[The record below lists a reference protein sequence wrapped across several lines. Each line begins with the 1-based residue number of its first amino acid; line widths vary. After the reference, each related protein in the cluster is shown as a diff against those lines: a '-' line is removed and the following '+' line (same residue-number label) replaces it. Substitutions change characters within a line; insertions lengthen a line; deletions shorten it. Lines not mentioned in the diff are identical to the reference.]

1 MKLNYSELKLRSDKG
16 LLSESCGYPPMY
28 ESVCGVSRLDSGIRK
43 KEPLRTR
50 EGAQR
55 LSLVAECKLHLWPV
69 GPLRDR
75 SGQCSL
81 LRPLCLLLRK
91 KVHRCALS
99 LSLSLFGFLFNTL
112 SCISSGLSGL
122 LCICTPSFKLT
133 PTLPSL
139 TSGEEVILNPAC
151 F

>member
-55 LSLVAECKLHLWPV
+55 LSLVAECKLHLWPL

-99 LSLSLFGFLFNTL
+99 LSLSFRLSFQHSFLYIFWFKWSPLYMHTLF
-112 SCISSGLSGL
+112 
-122 LCICTPSFKLT
+122 
-133 PTLPSL
+133 
-139 TSGEEVILNPAC
+139 
-151 F
+151 